1 MRLQKLE
8 IKGFKSFA
16 NETVIHFNEDVIGV
30 VGPNGAGKSNLVD
43 AIRWVLGEQKSKDL
57 RLEKMQDVI
66 FNGTKKRKAGGVA
79 YVALT
84 FENTK
89 NLVPTEYQTVT
100 IARYLYRSG
109 ESEYRLNNVVCRLK
123 DIRSL
128 FLDTGI
134 GSNSYAIIALGM
146 VEDILSDKENARRR
160 MFEQA
165 AGISKYKTRKAET
178 INKLNATQA
187 DLDRVEDLL
196 YEIDGNLKTLEK
208 QAKRTKK
215 YFELKE
221 QYRELSVQLA
231 VIKIKDLKE
240 NYNSLSGTI
249 SQEQD
254 TYRALDA
261 RLHQL
266 ESDLESLKQKHLD
279 KEKSL
284 SDFQRSMN
292 ELISSIRSGENDKKI
307 IEQKQDFLKQN
318 RTNTENRI
326 RLNRDRIANIQS
338 SLGKYQK
345 ELEEIQGAESEL
357 QRELQK
363 ATAELENIRSGHGST
378 KETLDQIMKGH
389 QAKQNTLVG
398 LEKKLVVNDTNI
410 RSTNR
415 EIEKI
420 KEQITSRSEEYQ
432 QIEVSLDA
440 LSRKLIDQSRLIES
454 LEQKELE
461 RQTAIASLEDEED
474 RVSKGLNDI
483 NRQRD
488 AKQHEFD
495 LIKNLVDKLEGFPDS
510 IKFLNKS
517 EKWGKN
523 VPLLSDL
530 IYCPEH
536 YRVIIENYLE
546 PFLNHY
552 VVDTLE
558 DAAAAIRLLSDAQKG
573 RANFFILEAFREN
586 LTSISTVNVP
596 NAHPAVGV
604 VEVEEKYRPV
614 VNYLLHNV
622 FIVDD
627 SNDLDRDLLDNNV
640 TILSAD
646 GLYVKKKHSLSGGSV
661 GLFEGKKLGRKK
673 HLKKLEEILREL
685 EAKAEKKEAKL
696 DEINDRLAELEE
708 EEDAQ
713 ELELER
719 KKLEE
724 LKREEVYLRSRQEH
738 FQDLKTGSDQ
748 TIGDLKRSLEIL
760 AVEEE
765 ELKKQIENL
774 RHEVDKEHE
783 EMVSVDHTYTEI
795 ASQLAN
801 QNALV
806 NSKNIELVK
815 IQGNRQTIE
824 REQSFSQ
831 HQIQELTQQ
840 LDHDTRLLEEIESE
854 QEELVQK
861 WHDLDADLKEFYEV
875 RKSRESDLSGLEQ
888 SYYEARGEISG
899 LEDQIR
905 LTHKKQNDQ
914 QQLINDL
921 KDSFTEVKFKMS
933 NVGERL
939 KIEFDIELNQV
950 LSQQQPDEEIDL
962 QELDEK
968 VDRLRNRIQN
978 YGEINPMAVEAY
990 DEMHERYETITAQ
1003 RDDIVEARDSLMET
1017 IKEIEEKATSRFMDA
1032 FTQVREN
1039 FIEVFRSLFTEDDA
1053 CDMILL
1059 EPESPLTSAIEIIA
1073 KPKGKRPKALSQLS
1087 GGEKTLTAIALLFG
1101 LYLLKPAPFCIFDEV
1116 DAPLDD
1122 TNIEKFN
1129 KIIQNFSSRSQFIIV
1144 THNKLTMAAVNVI
1157 YGVYM
1162 EEQGISNVS
1171 PVDFRSFTH
1180 TSLLEVNS

>member
-16 NETVIHFNEDVIGV
+16 NETIIHFNEDVIGV

-66 FNGTKKRKAGGVA
+66 FNGTKKRKAGSIA

-89 NLVPTEYQTVT
+89 NLLPTEYHTVT
-100 IARYLYRSG
+100 IARYLYRTG

-178 INKLNATQA
+178 LNKLTATQA
-187 DLDRVEDLL
+187 DLDRVDDLL
-196 YEIDGNLKTLEK
+196 FEIEGNLKALEK

-221 QYRELSVQLA
+221 QYRDLSIQLA
-231 VIKIKDLKE
+231 VIRIKDLKE
-240 NYNSLSGTI
+240 NYTTLSQTI
-249 SQEQD
+249 TREQD
-254 TYRALDA
+254 AYRILDTKIV
-261 RLHQL
+261 QL
-266 ESDLESLKQKHLD
+266 EADLENLKKKHLD

-292 ELISSIRSGENDKKI
+292 ELISNIRTGENDKKI

-318 RTNTENRI
+318 RNNTENRI
-326 RLNRDRIANIQS
+326 RLNRDRISRLQDSLSKYHQEQTEVMLAETELQS
-338 SLGKYQK
+338 
-345 ELEEIQGAESEL
+345 ELEAA
-357 QRELQK
+357 K
-363 ATAELENIRSGHGST
+363 TELERIRSGHGDT
-378 KETLDQIMKGH
+378 KDALDQIMKGH
-389 QAKQNTLVG
+389 QAKQT
-398 LEKKLVVNDTNI
+398 ELVVMEKRVVVNETNTH
-410 RSTNR
+410 STHR
-415 EIEKI
+415 EIEKL
-420 KEQITSRSEEYQ
+420 KEQISSRSEEYR
-432 QIEVSLDA
+432 QIEKSLTA
-440 LSRKLIDQSRLIES
+440 LSLRLLEQSDLIEK
-454 LEQKELE
+454 LEKEELQRLTRKGELE
-461 RQTAIASLEDEED
+461 TQEDQLN
-474 RVSKGLNDI
+474 RALNDL

-488 AKQHEFD
+488 AKQHEYD
-495 LIKNLVDKLEGFPDS
+495 LIKSLVDKLEGFPDS

-517 EKWGKN
+517 DKWATN

-536 YRVIIENYLE
+536 YRVVIENYLE
-546 PFLNHY
+546 PYLNHY

-558 DAAAAIRLLSDAQKG
+558 EAAAAIRLLSNAQKG
-573 RANFFILEAFREN
+573 RANFFILEAFRDALVAPAYLE
-586 LTSISTVNVP
+586 
-596 NAHPAVGV
+596 NAHLAVGV
-604 VEVEEKYRPV
+604 VEVEDKYKPV
-614 VNYLLHNV
+614 VYALLHNV

-627 SNDLDRDLLDNNV
+627 SSGIEEDLLDNNI
-640 TILSAD
+640 TLLSAD
-646 GLYVKKKHSLSGGSV
+646 GQFVKRKLSISGGSV

-673 HLKKLEEILREL
+673 YLKKLEEILKDLQLR
-685 EAKAEKKEAKL
+685 ADKKEEKL
-696 DEINDRLAELEE
+696 DEINDLLADLEE
-708 EEDAQ
+708 AEDTQ
-713 ELELER
+713 ELDLE
-719 KKLEE
+719 KKKFEE

-738 FQDLKTGSDQ
+738 FQDLQSGSDQ
-748 TIGDLKRSLEIL
+748 SIGDLQQSLDKL
-760 AVEEE
+760 AEEAIG
-765 ELKKQIENL
+765 LKEQIEKI
-774 RHEVDKEHE
+774 RSEVEFEHA
-783 EMVSVDHTYTEI
+783 EMVSADNTYTAI
-795 ASQLAN
+795 ATQLAD
-801 QNALV
+801 QNAFV
-806 NSKNIELVK
+806 NLKNIELIK
-815 IQGNRQTIE
+815 LQSTRQSIE
-824 REQSFSQ
+824 KEQSFGQ
-831 HQIQELTQQ
+831 HQIQELNQQ
-840 LDHDTRLLEEIESE
+840 LQSDSDLLSDTEEE
-854 QEELVQK
+854 QQELVQR
-861 WHDLDADLKEFYEV
+861 WHDLDAALQEYYEV

-888 SYYEARGEISG
+888 SYYEARGEITRI
-899 LEDQIR
+899 EDQIR
-905 LTHKKQNDQ
+905 ATHKQQNDQ

-939 KIEFDIELNQV
+939 KIEFDIELSEV
-950 LSQQQPDEEIDL
+950 LKQHQPEEEVDL
-962 QELDEK
+962 PELDEK
-968 VDRLRNRIQN
+968 VERLRYRIQN

-990 DEMHERYETITAQ
+990 DEMHERYEAITTQ

-1017 IKEIEEKATSRFMDA
+1017 IKEIEEKATTMFMTA
-1032 FTQVREN
+1032 FSQVREN
-1039 FIEVFRSLFTEDDA
+1039 FIEVFRSLFTEDDT
-1053 CDMILL
+1053 CDLILL

-1122 TNIEKFN
+1122 SNIEKFN
-1129 KIIQNFSSRSQFIIV
+1129 KIIRNFSSRSQFIIV

-1171 PVDFRSFTH
+1171 PVDFRSFSH
-1180 TSLLEVNS
+1180 TSLLEVS